1 MESKNGMVRIAAV
14 GDLHYA
20 HSLDPVLRDMLGRAG
35 READVLLLCGDL
47 TDHGQPEEAQGLAK
61 EIHSTVSVPVIA
73 VLGNHDFESGQPQ
86 DVVRI
91 LRQTGLRFLEAEVHE
106 IDGVGFAGT
115 KGFAGGFDNR
125 MLSPFGEAAVK
136 QFVTEAVN
144 EAARLENNLR
154 ALKTGRIVVVL
165 HYAPVVGTVE
175 GEPKEIYP
183 FLGNSRLA
191 ETIDR
196 FPVTAVLH
204 GHAHQGVY
212 AATTARG
219 IPVYNCAHSVAKP
232 SGRPYA
238 LIEI

>member
-1 MESKNGMVRIAAV
+1 MNENRKPLTIAGL
-14 GDLHYA
+14 GDLHVTETA
-20 HSLDPVLRDMLGRAG
+20 VHPCRDLLREVSER
-35 READVLLLCGDL
+35 ADVLALCGDL
-47 TDHGQPEEAQGLAK
+47 TNLGTPREAEILAADL
-61 EIHSTVSVPVIA
+61 ESCSIPVIA

-91 LRQTGLRFLEAEVHE
+91 LRERGLLFLDSEVHE
-106 IDGVGFAGT
+106 IEGVGFAGT

-125 MLSPFGEAAVK
+125 MLSPFGEVAVK
-136 QFVTEAVN
+136 QFVAEAMN

-154 ALKTGRIVVVL
+154 ALRTERIVVVL

-196 FPVTAVLH
+196 FPVNAVLH
-204 GHAHQGVY
+204 GHAHQGAY

-219 IPVYNCAHSVAKP
+219 IPVYNCARSVTKP

>member
-1 MESKNGMVRIAAV
+1 MDEARRPLTIAAL
-14 GDLHYA
+14 GDLHVA
-20 HSLDPVLRDMLGRAG
+20 ETAVHPCRELLREAS
-35 READVLLLCGDL
+35 EQADVLVLCGDL
-47 TDHGQPEEAQGLAK
+47 TNLGTPREAEILA
-61 EIHSTVSVPVIA
+61 EDLGSCSIPMIA
-73 VLGNHDFESGQPQ
+73 VLGNHDFQSDQPQ

-91 LRQTGLRFLEAEVHE
+91 LRAAGVLFLEAQVHE
-106 IDGVGFAGT
+106 IEGVGFAGT

-125 MLSPFGEAAVK
+125 MLSPFGESAIK

-154 ALKTGRIVVVL
+154 ALKTERTVVVL

-196 FPVTAVLH
+196 FPVSAVLH
-204 GHAHQGVY
+204 GHAHQGAY
-212 AATTARG
+212 TATTARG
-219 IPVYNCAHSVAKP
+219 IPVYNCALSVKKP

>member
-1 MESKNGMVRIAAV
+1 MRVAGL
-14 GDLHYA
+14 GDLHVA
-20 HSLDPVLRDMLGRAG
+20 EMAVHPCRDLF
-35 READVLLLCGDL
+35 REISDQADLLALCGDL
-47 TDHGQPEEAQGLAK
+47 TNLGTPREAEILA
-61 EIHSTVSVPVIA
+61 EDLDSCSIPVLA
-73 VLGNHDFESGQPQ
+73 VLGNHDFESDQAE
-86 DVVRI
+86 DVVKI
-91 LRQTGLRFLEAEVHE
+91 LRQARVLFLEGQVHE
-106 IDGVGFAGT
+106 VDGVGFAGT

-125 MLSPFGEAAVK
+125 MLSPFGEACVK
-136 QFVTEAVN
+136 QFVAEAVK
-144 EAARLENNLR
+144 EASRLENNLR
-154 ALKTGRIVVVL
+154 ALKTERVVVVL

-212 AATTARG
+212 AAKTSRG

-232 SGRPYA
+232 NNRPYA
-238 LIEI
+238 VIDV

>member
-1 MESKNGMVRIAAV
+1 MSANPRPLTIAGL
-14 GDLHYA
+14 GDLHVA
-20 HSLDPVLRDMLGRAG
+20 ESAVHPCRDLF
-35 READVLLLCGDL
+35 REASEQADVLVLCGDL
-47 TDHGQPEEAQGLAK
+47 TNLGTCREAEILAADL
-61 EIHSTVSVPVIA
+61 ESCSIPVIA
-73 VLGNHDFESGQPQ
+73 VLGNHDCESGQPQ
-86 DVVRI
+86 EVVRI
-91 LRQTGLRFLEAEVHE
+91 LRETGLRFLDSEVHE

-136 QFVTEAVN
+136 QFVNEAVT

-154 ALKTGRIVVVL
+154 ALKTERIVVVL

-196 FPVTAVLH
+196 FPVNAVLH
-204 GHAHQGVY
+204 GHAHQGAY
-212 AATTARG
+212 MATTARG
-219 IPVYNCAHSVAKP
+219 IPVYNCAHSVTKP